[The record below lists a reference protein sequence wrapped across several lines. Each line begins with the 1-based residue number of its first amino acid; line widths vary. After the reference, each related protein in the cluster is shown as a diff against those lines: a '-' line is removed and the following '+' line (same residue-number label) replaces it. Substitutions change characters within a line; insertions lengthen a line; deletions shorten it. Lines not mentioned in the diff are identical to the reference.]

1 MQTSIICS
9 TCNNNNNSGQMLI
22 TDPESGEIICSN
34 CGMVIL
40 DNIQESRPEWR
51 SFTTTT
57 TDEVNNRGR
66 GRTGMP
72 TSLARHDKGLATI
85 IGRANKDASGQVL
98 DATMRTTMERLRTW
112 DFRTQA
118 HTSTDRNLRQA
129 FSELDRIRDKLGL
142 PDSVIEKTAYI
153 YRKVQERGLIRGR
166 TISAI
171 LAAAIYI
178 ACREMGFPRIL
189 KDITAISNIKQRYI
203 AQSYRLLIME
213 LDLKIPLLD
222 PIKCTIRIANTAK
235 ISEKTKRQAIDIMH
249 DIIKRGISAGKDP
262 MGLAAAVLYISCL
275 KTGENKTQRDIADAA
290 GVTDVTVRNRYKN
303 IMNQLYIPQSPPLSN
318 YNEH

>member
-1 MQTSIICS
+1 
-9 TCNNNNNSGQMLI
+9 MLI

-34 CGMVIL
+34 CGMVML
-40 DNIQESRPEWR
+40 GNVQESRPEWR
-51 SFTTTT
+51 SFTT
-57 TDEVNNRGR
+57 DEVNNSRS
-66 GRTGMP
+66 RTGMP

-98 DATMRTTMERLRTW
+98 DAAMRTTMERLRTW
-112 DFRTQA
+112 DFRTQIN
-118 HTSTDRNLRQA
+118 TPNDRNLIQA
-129 FSELDRIRDKLGL
+129 FSELDRIKDKLGL

-153 YRKVQERGLIRGR
+153 YRKAQERGLIRGR
-166 TISAI
+166 SISAI

-222 PIKCTIRIANTAK
+222 PIKCIIRIANTVN
-235 ISEKTKRQAIDIMH
+235 ISEKTKRQAMNIMH
-249 DIIKRGISAGKDP
+249 DIIKNGASAGKDP

-290 GVTDVTVRNRYKN
+290 CVTDVTIRNRYKS
-303 IMNQLYIPQSPPLSN
+303 IINQLHVSPLLSN
-318 YNEH
+318 YNEQ